1 MTRTIWMGLIVGL
14 TAGLL
19 LGCGST
25 SVSSTY
31 AKDTSPV
38 TAYAPPP
45 ATIQKK
51 RIAILPFKD
60 KTTNSPIKGDVG
72 SLAVDQLTTLLVNTG
87 RFSVIERER
96 IDAILAEQG
105 LAGKGI
111 VDATTAAQVGKA
123 LGAELI
129 FTGAVTNWEVKESR
143 TGNFVLVAGSKEKAI
158 DIDLAVDGR
167 IIDTSTSEIFFADSG
182 EIKRQEKVSS
192 LSVLGGAP
200 GGYIRL
206 DQSVAGKQLRL
217 ALDDMLSKIIPKV
230 DAKFS
235 K

>member
-1 MTRTIWMGLIVGL
+1 MKRVLL
-14 TAGLL
+14 TGIMAGLVLAL

-25 SVSSTY
+25 SVSSSYT
-31 AKDTSPV
+31 KDTTPV
-38 TAYAPPP
+38 TTYTPPP

-111 VDATTAAQVGKA
+111 VDAATAAQVGKA

-129 FTGAVTNWEVKESR
+129 FTGAVTNWEVKEAR
-143 TGNFVLVAGSKEKAI
+143 TGNFVLIAGSNEKAI

-167 IIDTSTSEIFFADSG
+167 IIDTTTSEIFFADSG

-192 LSVLGGAP
+192 TSVLGGAP

-206 DQSVAGKQLRL
+206 EQSVAGKQLRL
-217 ALDDMLSKIIPKV
+217 ALDDMLAKIIPKV

>member
-1 MTRTIWMGLIVGL
+1 MKRVLL
-14 TAGLL
+14 TGIMAGLVLAL

-25 SVSSTY
+25 SVSSSYT
-31 AKDTSPV
+31 KDTTPV
-38 TAYAPPP
+38 ATYTPPP

-105 LAGKGI
+105 LVGKGI

-129 FTGAVTNWEVKESR
+129 FTGAVTNWEVKEAR
-143 TGNFVLVAGSKEKAI
+143 TGNFVLIAGSNEKAI

-167 IIDTSTSEIFFADSG
+167 IIDTTTSEIFFADSG
-182 EIKRQEKVSS
+182 EIKRQEKISS
-192 LSVLGGAP
+192 TSVLGGAP

-206 DQSVAGKQLRL
+206 EQSVAGKQLRL
-217 ALDDMLSKIIPKV
+217 ALDDMLAKMIPKV

>member
-1 MTRTIWMGLIVGL
+1 MKRVLL
-14 TAGLL
+14 TGIMAGLVLAL

-25 SVSSTY
+25 SVSSSYT
-31 AKDTSPV
+31 KDTTPV
-38 TAYAPPP
+38 TTYTPPP

-129 FTGAVTNWEVKESR
+129 FTGAVTNWEVKEAR
-143 TGNFVLVAGSKEKAI
+143 TGNFVLIAGSNEKAI

-167 IIDTSTSEIFFADSG
+167 IIDTTTSEIFFADSG

-192 LSVLGGAP
+192 TSVLGGAP

-206 DQSVAGKQLRL
+206 EQSVAGKQLRL
-217 ALDDMLSKIIPKV
+217 ALDDMLAKIIPKV